1 MRRGRLPSGRPPLQ
15 GRLSYRSPRRLRRT
29 SRRTRSSQAYDQGG
43 SAGPAPSP
51 VEVHAPP
58 GAGGDARPRGRRRF
72 SRGRRTDLRRRLGYL
87 PQEPGFYPHFTLFE
101 LVDYVAILKELTDRR
116 ERHRE
121 VRRVLAEV
129 GLADRAGTK
138 VRKLSGGMK
147 QRLALAQALLGA
159 PDLLILDEPT
169 VGLDPE
175 QRMRFRALVSRL
187 GESRTVLLSTHQA
200 EDVAALCERVIVMNR
215 GRVVFQGT
223 PAELATAASG
233 QGWLSDAPPSG
244 SHLFWRTAD
253 GRYRTLGVRPPGAAP
268 AVPAVEDG
276 GRAAALAGMGGLLV
290 IVSVSLVLRGP
301 YWPWLYPE
309 EENWEIVHHGW
320 LAVLPPVLAALN
332 WAGRDLR

>member
-1 MRRGRLPSGRPPLQ
+1 MDPTVTVRGLTKKYGRSVVLDGLTLEF
-15 GRLSYRSPRRLRRT
+15 GRGVTGLL
-29 SRRTRSSQAYDQGG
+29 
-43 SAGPAPSP
+43 GPN
-51 VEVHAPP
+51 
-58 GAGGDARPRGRRRF
+58 GAGKTTLLRSLATTLAPDGGQVRALGLDPADRGQ
-72 SRGRRTDLRRRLGYL
+72 RTALRRRLGYL
-87 PQEPGFYPHFTLFE
+87 PQDPGFYPHFTLFE

-129 GLADRAGTK
+129 DLADRARTK

-147 QRLALAQALLGA
+147 QRLALAQTLLGE

-187 GESRTVLLSTHQA
+187 GESRTVLLSTHQT

-223 PAELATAASG
+223 PGELATVASG
-233 QGWLSDAPPSG
+233 QVWISDAPPLDSR
-244 SHLFWRTAD
+244 LFWRTAD

-268 AVPAVEDG
+268 AAPAVEDG
-276 GRAAALAGMGGLLV
+276 YLLLLGEPVEAAT
-290 IVSVSLVLRGP
+290 
-301 YWPWLYPE
+301 
-309 EENWEIVHHGW
+309 
-320 LAVLPPVLAALN
+320 
-332 WAGRDLR
+332 